1 MKKQAASFVTAA
13 ILSSAFA
20 GIASADTYTVKKGD
34 TLSHIAFT
42 YKTSVL
48 ELKKT
53 NKLTS
58 DLIYANQKLTVPSA
72 GSKVTAASVKKTTA
86 AKTTAPAKTSA
97 PAQKTTAQAA
107 TYVVKSGDTL
117 SKIASKHKIKLNDL
131 MKWNGLKNHLI
142 YPGQKLK
149 VSNGTSS
156 TTASK
161 KETDPA
167 QKPASKPAQKPAA
180 SAPAK
185 PTQTPA
191 VKPAPAPAPAQPAK
205 PAATPVAQIEYVVKS
220 GDTLSKISLQFGMTV
235 QQLKDVN
242 KLTSDLIF
250 VGQKLMVTKPADS
263 PAAVTTPTS
272 PPTGTQEPAVISFAK
287 EVMGVPYVWAGSTPE
302 GFDCSGFIYYAFNKA
317 GKQMG
322 RYSSEGYY
330 SRSFYVNDPQPGD
343 LVFFENTYKP
353 GISHMGIYLGNN
365 EFIHASTTGGVMISN
380 LSETYYA
387 KHFEGFKRFY

>member
-1 MKKQAASFVTAA
+1 LKKQAASFVTAA

-34 TLSHIAFT
+34 TLSHIAST
-42 YKTSVL
+42 YKTSVTD
-48 ELKKT
+48 LKKT

-72 GSKVTAASVKKTTA
+72 GSKVTTASVKKTTA
-86 AKTTAPAKTSA
+86 SKTTAKAKITAPAK
-97 PAQKTTAQAA
+97 KTTAKAA
-107 TYVVKSGDTL
+107 TYVIKSGDTL
-117 SKIASKHKIKLNDL
+117 SKIATKHKIKVNDL

-149 VSNGTSS
+149 VSNGTN
-156 TTASK
+156 TAAEVK
-161 KETDPA
+161 KETKPAKSA
-167 QKPASKPAQKPAA
+167 QKPVA
-180 SAPAK
+180 SAPSK

-191 VKPAPAPAPAQPAK
+191 VKPAPAQPTK
-205 PAATPVAQIEYVVKS
+205 SAATTAEQTEYVVKS
-220 GDTLSKISLQFGMTV
+220 GDTLSKIGLQFGMTV

-250 VGQKLMVTKPADS
+250 VGQKLLVNKLAGL
-263 PAAVTTPTS
+263 PAAVIAPAN
-272 PPTGTQEPAVISFAK
+272 PPANSQEPAVISFAK

-302 GFDCSGFIYYAFNKA
+302 GFDCSGFIYYAYNKA

-330 SRSFYVNDPQPGD
+330 NRSFYVNEPQPGD
-343 LVFFENTYKP
+343 LVFFENTYKK

-380 LSETYYA
+380 LSENYYA